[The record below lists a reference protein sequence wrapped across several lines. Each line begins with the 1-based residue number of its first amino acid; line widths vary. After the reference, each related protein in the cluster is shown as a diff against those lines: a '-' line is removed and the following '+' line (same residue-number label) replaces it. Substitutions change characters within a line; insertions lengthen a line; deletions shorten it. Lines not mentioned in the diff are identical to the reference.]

1 METQELEKKLTGIE
15 NDLKTYTAKHL
26 EEVTANGKASKE
38 TKDALEKAGKEWKA
52 TNDEISAR
60 LLAIEQKMT
69 SERGGG
75 KEQPKSVGE
84 MLVESAGFKAN
95 PERSGKVNIGSIKT
109 AIVNAT
115 GLNQP
120 LVQPTYVPGIQMPA
134 LRRLTIR
141 DLLPQNRTT
150 SNLIVYVRE
159 LLFTNAAAPQT
170 GGSPNS
176 GENVAKA
183 ESALTFELKN
193 SPVITIAHW
202 IPASKQILEDAP
214 GLTDYINTRL
224 LFGLKLQEETQLLS
238 GDGTGQ
244 NLSGLIVNSTAF
256 DTTVSQPTTDTFIDI
271 LRRAITQVQLS
282 FFEPSGI
289 ILHPRDW
296 ETIQLTKT
304 TGTALNGTYI
314 FANPHLVGE
323 NSIWG
328 LPVVPT
334 VAMPQSQFM
343 VGAFNQAASIWDR
356 SDATVEISRE
366 HASYFIQNMVA
377 ILCEE
382 RLGLTVYRPLALVYG
397 GFPFGS

>member
-1 METQELEKKLTGIE
+1 MDTKELESKLGGIE
-15 NDLKTYTAKHL
+15 ADLKTFTAKHL

-69 SERGGG
+69 AEKGGNR
-75 KEQPKSVGE
+75 EQQKSVGE
-84 MLVESAGFKAN
+84 MVVESAGYKSS
-95 PERSGKVNIGSIKT
+95 PERTGKINIGNIKT

-159 LLFTNAAAPQT
+159 LLFTNAAAPQS

-176 GENVAKA
+176 GENVSKA

-224 LFGLKLQEETQLLS
+224 LFGLKLQEETQLLT

-244 NLSGLIVNSTAF
+244 NLSGLIANSTTY
-256 DTTVSQPTTDTFIDI
+256 DTSVFQTTDTFIDV

-314 FANPHLVGE
+314 FSNPHVVE
-323 NSIWG
+323 DNRIWG

-334 VAMPQSQFM
+334 VAMPISQFM
-343 VGAFNQAASIWDR
+343 VGAFTQAAAIWDR

-397 GFPFGS
+397 GFPGGS